1 MKTTERRLLPVLA
14 CLLLI
19 VASCGQKPGVHVATK
34 AAASNGANSSGGLTT
49 GDNGTDTG
57 AVDGSTGPDGGTGTG
72 GATASGG
79 SKAGGATG
87 GGATG
92 SAELKVTGKDRT
104 GVSASA
110 INLAVHAPV
119 TGAAPLP
126 AESFEKSNDLYWR
139 YITETKG
146 EKVLG
151 RSKVNVA
158 FKDDKY
164 TPNTA
169 IQACREL
176 STSSFLLV
184 GAGGTDQIQA
194 CAQFA
199 EKSGVPYLSP
209 GVTEV
214 GLGGLK
220 DYFAAAMTYPAQTE
234 LLAQYVKKNFAGK
247 KVGAIITNTPNF
259 DDAASAWDKAVKNN
273 GLPYYKT
280 LRHPKGNN
288 SWITTYASEMK
299 SNGVQVLF
307 MLTAPVDYIQFAQQA
322 GTQTYRPQYIGV
334 GVSMG
339 LNAVLGAGCPDVDKG
354 IFFSPFPGLD
364 WARTNLPEFFAAG
377 QKFGKPTDDL
387 ALALW
392 GLASVQHEMFKRYEQ
407 VYKSTDLTREDFVK
421 MLASQTGMASK
432 VFPQL
437 SYTPTNHFG
446 AKQVHV
452 LQADCAAGEHKTL
465 ATFASGF

>member
-1 MKTTERRLLPVLA
+1 
-14 CLLLI
+14 
-19 VASCGQKPGVHVATK
+19 
-34 AAASNGANSSGGLTT
+34 
-49 GDNGTDTG
+49 
-57 AVDGSTGPDGGTGTG
+57 
-72 GATASGG
+72 
-79 SKAGGATG
+79 
-87 GGATG
+87 
-92 SAELKVTGKDRT
+92 
-104 GVSASA
+104 
-110 INLAVHAPV
+110 
-119 TGAAPLP
+119 
-126 AESFEKSNDLYWR
+126 
-139 YITETKG
+139 
-146 EKVLG
+146 
-151 RSKVNVA
+151 
-158 FKDDKY
+158 
-164 TPNTA
+164 
-169 IQACREL
+169 
-176 STSSFLLV
+176 
-184 GAGGTDQIQA
+184 
-194 CAQFA
+194 
-199 EKSGVPYLSP
+199 
-209 GVTEV
+209 
-214 GLGGLK
+214 
-220 DYFAAAMTYPAQTE
+220 
-234 LLAQYVKKNFAGK
+234 
-247 KVGAIITNTPNF
+247 
-259 DDAASAWDKAVKNN
+259 
-273 GLPYYKT
+273 
-280 LRHPKGNN
+280 
-288 SWITTYASEMK
+288 MK

-364 WARTNLPEFFAAG
+364 WARTNLPEFFASG

-421 MLASQTGMASK
+421 MLPTQSGMASK

>member
-1 MKTTERRLLPVLA
+1 VPLLVCLSMLAVLA
-14 CLLLI
+14 
-19 VASCGQKPGVHVATK
+19 ACGQKPGVHVASSE
-34 AAASNGANSSGGLTT
+34 SNTAGNSDSSGGSIEP
-49 GDNGTDTG
+49 GDQTDVGATDGSGAGAGTDS
-57 AVDGSTGPDGGTGTG
+57 GSTG
-72 GATASGG
+72 GG
-79 SKAGGATG
+79 STGATG
-87 GGATG
+87 GGSTG
-92 SAELKVTGKDRT
+92 GGGGAAAAELKITGKDRT
-104 GVSASA
+104 GISATT

-126 AESFEKSNDLYWR
+126 ADSFQKSSDLYFR
-139 YITETKG
+139 YVIDKG
-146 EKVLG
+146 EKILG
-151 RSKVNVA
+151 RSKVVVS

-176 STSSFLLV
+176 STSNFLLV

-199 EKSGVPYLSP
+199 EKSGIPYFSP

-214 GLGGLK
+214 GLNTLK
-220 DYFAAAMTYPAQTE
+220 DYFTTGMTYPAQTD
-234 LLAQYVKKNFAGK
+234 LLAQYVKKNFPGK
-247 KVGAIITNTPNF
+247 KAGAIITNTPNF
-259 DDAASAWDKAVKNN
+259 DDAANEWDKAVKTQ

-307 MLTAPVDYIQFAQQA
+307 ILSSPVDYIQFAQQS
-322 GTQTYRPQYIGV
+322 GTQGYHPQYVGV
-334 GVSMG
+334 GVSKG
-339 LNAVLGAGCPDVDKG
+339 LNAVLGAGCPDVDG
-354 IFFSPFPGLD
+354 GVFFSPFPGLD
-364 WARTNLPEFFAAG
+364 WARANMPEFFEAG
-377 QKFGKPTDDL
+377 KKFGVPTDDI
-387 ALALW
+387 ALAIW
-392 GLASVQHEMFKRYEQ
+392 GFESALGEAFKRYEQ

-421 MLASQTGMASK
+421 MLQTQSGITTKSNP
-432 VFPQL
+432 VL

-452 LQADCAAGEHKTL
+452 LKADCASGEHKTL